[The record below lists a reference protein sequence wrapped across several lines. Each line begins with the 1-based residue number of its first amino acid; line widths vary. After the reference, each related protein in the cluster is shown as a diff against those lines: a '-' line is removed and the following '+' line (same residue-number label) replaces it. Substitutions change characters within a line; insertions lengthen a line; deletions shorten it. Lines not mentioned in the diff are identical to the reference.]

1 MKCEKDLLVVIL
13 QDRVAYVCVCR
24 EKCVGPQGGRVY
36 CVRLAD
42 EGPMSETVREKKG
55 RENRRGEKRRG
66 ERKEGERE
74 G

>member
-1 MKCEKDLLVVIL
+1 MHT
-13 QDRVAYVCVCR
+13 CVCAG
-24 EKCVGPQGGRVY
+24 KSVWGLKGGVCTVY
-36 CVRLAD
+36 VSLAD